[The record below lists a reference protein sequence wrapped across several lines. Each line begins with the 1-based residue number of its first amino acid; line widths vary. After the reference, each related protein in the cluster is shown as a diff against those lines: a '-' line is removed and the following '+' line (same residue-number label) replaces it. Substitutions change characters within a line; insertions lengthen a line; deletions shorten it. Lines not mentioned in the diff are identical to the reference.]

1 MILGFLPVDSFNII
15 VLAAV
20 FVLVPMVTARL
31 RRTGDAVAAPVAR
44 LLLAL
49 LGLQLLLGVGSYL
62 ARFSAIWIPG
72 GQLTMLV
79 LPVAHRLAGALIL
92 AAAVVLA
99 VRVLA
104 AARPAPTSLA
114 PHGALGVAR

>member
-1 MILGFLPVDSFNII
+1 V
-15 VLAAV
+15 AA
-20 FVLVPMVTARL
+20 FVLVPMGTARP
-31 RRTGDAVAAPVAR
+31 RRTGDAVAVPATR

-49 LGLQLLLGVGSYL
+49 LGVQLILGAGSYL
-62 ARFSAIWIPG
+62 ARFSAVWIPG

-79 LPVAHRLAGALIL
+79 LPVAHRLAGGLIL

-104 AARPAPTSLA
+104 AARPAPWTA
-114 PHGALGVAR
+114 TARGALGVAR